1 MNVRARWC
9 TPGLVICC
17 ACPHGERRLEPPDGS
32 APRASDSAA
41 EAGPAPATLPDDEW
55 DGSYVSEAGS
65 LYVVDGGEWAN
76 VKWRGDDAS
85 AGLGRGEVSITVRGA
100 VGRVEGSASG
110 AIGDVVWLG
119 AVDGDTLT
127 ASILRKNPS
136 DGGLT
141 GTAVGKVSREQ
152 IVGTMRLSLAD
163 ARVIREAK
171 FTLNR
176 HR

>member
-1 MNVRARWC
+1 
-9 TPGLVICC
+9 
-17 ACPHGERRLEPPDGS
+17 
-32 APRASDSAA
+32 
-41 EAGPAPATLPDDEW
+41 
-55 DGSYVSEAGS
+55 
-65 LYVVDGGEWAN
+65 
-76 VKWRGDDAS
+76 
-85 AGLGRGEVSITVRGA
+85 
-100 VGRVEGSASG
+100 
-110 AIGDVVWLG
+110 VWLG